1 MDGSVHQPIVSSLG
15 ATLGRTIDLAQQVAT
30 DELRLFQLEAHD
42 RVSNA
47 IRRGAWIGFGT
58 LCLAVAWVVAWAA
71 VLVALED
78 RFSLEA
84 RLAMLAIS
92 QFALGTVLVG
102 FGLRSR
108 PVAR

>member
-1 MDGSVHQPIVSSLG
+1 MDQRVHQPTESSLG

-30 DELRLFQLEAHD
+30 DELRLLQLDSQD
-42 RVSNA
+42 RVSDSM
-47 IRRGAWIGFGT
+47 RGGVWIGFGV

-71 VLVALED
+71 AVVSLED

-84 RLAMLAIS
+84 RLALLAAA
-92 QFALGTVLVG
+92 QLALGAALVR

-108 PVAR
+108 PAAP